1 MSLVIACGT
10 TPMAFLTAFCAFM
23 QSKPITFALPFVGL
37 IRVESILISVVL
49 PAPLGPRRP
58 KVSPSAIVNETSLR
72 AARVPYF
79 LMRLEIC
86 TEIGIIKAY
95 CRGCSLNSP
104 KRSAGRASNPM
115 SNVIVNEAYQ
125 KNVIKSLSNICRL
138 DAIDSVLNTYLKR
151 IEALYDK
158 GANHLPEQ

>member
-1 MSLVIACGT
+1 
-10 TPMAFLTAFCAFM
+10 
-23 QSKPITFALPFVGL
+23 
-37 IRVESILISVVL
+37 
-49 PAPLGPRRP
+49 
-58 KVSPSAIVNETSLR
+58 
-72 AARVPYF
+72 
-79 LMRLEIC
+79 
-86 TEIGIIKAY
+86 
-95 CRGCSLNSP
+95 
-104 KRSAGRASNPM
+104 M